1 MQPINESTDQLQ
13 GLPTLTPLRAPLK
26 YCGSLDE
33 YMRFDVTPVIG
44 TEFRDLQL
52 ADILSEDR
60 KLRDLAIL
68 GKLQIF
74 TGARWLTRIL
84 VSERGV
90 IFFRTQ
96 KITIDQQKFL
106 ATKLGELSGKP
117 TTSKLHKHILH
128 NKNAGI
134 SVDGGGRFDD
144 EVSVISS
151 ENMRKFRPEK
161 FGPLRGL
168 ASEGWHSDMS
178 YERVPSDYAILQITT
193 RPEDGSGG
201 DTLWA
206 SGYEVYDRLSPPMRH
221 LLDGLKT
228 FHDSADL
235 AKIAASNGTE
245 LTTDRGAPENSGLD
259 FQATHPVVRTNPV
272 TGWRSVFG
280 AGPSARRGYIQG
292 VSKHESRLLTQ
303 YIQQLVSENHD
314 LQVRF
319 TWRENDV
326 AIWDNRCTFH
336 TATDDFVGKRRGNRV
351 VSLGEIPYFDHASMS
366 RREALATES

>member
-1 MQPINESTDQLQ
+1 MTPI
-13 GLPTLTPLRAPLK
+13 RAPLEDS
-26 YCGSLDE
+26 GSLDE
-33 YMRFDVTPVIG
+33 YVRFDVTPAIG

-52 ADILSEDR
+52 ADILNEDE

-68 GKLQIF
+68 
-74 TGARWLTRIL
+74 

-90 IFFRTQ
+90 VFFRAQ
-96 KITIDQQKFL
+96 HITIDQQKSL

-117 TTSKLHKHILH
+117 NTSKLHKHILH
-128 NKNAGI
+128 NRNAGI

-144 EVSVISS
+144 EISVISS
-151 ENMRKFRPEK
+151 EVFSAVVSFLASCKLKELQNMRKFRPEK

-178 YERVPSDYAILQITT
+178 YERVPSDYAVLQITT

-206 SGYEVYDRLSPPMRH
+206 SGYEAYDRLSPPMRC
-221 LLDGLKT
+221 LMDGLKT

-235 AKIAASNGTE
+235 AEIAATNGTE
-245 LTTDRGAPENSGLD
+245 LTTDRGAPENTGLD
-259 FQATHPVVRTNPV
+259 FQATHPVVRTNPI
-272 TGWRSVFG
+272 TGWRSIFG

-292 VSKHESRLLTQ
+292 VSKPESQILTK
-303 YIQQLVSENHD
+303 YLQQLISENHD

-319 TWRENDV
+319 TWGENDV
-326 AIWDNRCTFH
+326 AVWDKYVTSQ
-336 TATDDFVGKRRGNRV
+336 AAIVAD
-351 VSLGEIPYFDHASMS
+351 
-366 RREALATES
+366 

>member
-13 GLPTLTPLRAPLK
+13 GLPTFTPLRAPLK

-74 TGARWLTRIL
+74 TGAMWLTRIL

-117 TTSKLHKHILH
+117 TTSKVCSFIHVSCTELSIQLHKHILH
-128 NKNAGI
+128 NRNAGI

-151 ENMRKFRPEK
+151 EVLSSCFLFLASCKLNRVQNMRKFRPEK

-168 ASEGWHSDMS
+168 ASEGWHSE
-178 YERVPSDYAILQITT
+178 YYQPSPFA
-193 RPEDGSGG
+193 
-201 DTLWA
+201 
-206 SGYEVYDRLSPPMRH
+206 
-221 LLDGLKT
+221 
-228 FHDSADL
+228 
-235 AKIAASNGTE
+235 E
-245 LTTDRGAPENSGLD
+245 LTLTPTSACLMREC
-259 FQATHPVVRTNPV
+259 HRTM
-272 TGWRSVFG
+272 RS
-280 AGPSARRGYIQG
+280 
-292 VSKHESRLLTQ
+292 SK
-303 YIQQLVSENHD
+303 
-314 LQVRF
+314 
-319 TWRENDV
+319 
-326 AIWDNRCTFH
+326 
-336 TATDDFVGKRRGNRV
+336 
-351 VSLGEIPYFDHASMS
+351 
-366 RREALATES
+366 